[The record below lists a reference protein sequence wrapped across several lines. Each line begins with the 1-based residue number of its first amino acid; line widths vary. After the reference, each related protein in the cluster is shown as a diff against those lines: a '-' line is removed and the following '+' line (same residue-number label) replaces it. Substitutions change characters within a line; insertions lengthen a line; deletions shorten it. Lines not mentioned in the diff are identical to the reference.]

1 MQSSVLKILFVGDV
15 IGRPGRRA
23 LRELLPQLRKELDIN
38 LVIANGENAAGGF
51 GLTRSVVEEILGAGV
66 DVITTGN
73 HVWDKKEVMELLRG
87 DEYPI
92 LRPYNYPPRV
102 PGRGYLILDSIVVVN
117 LQGRVFMDPIDC
129 PFTRMEEILTLIA
142 SENKPILVD
151 FHAEATSEKLA
162 FACYFD
168 GKVSAVIGTHT
179 HVPTADERVLP
190 NGTAYITDV
199 GMTGPINS
207 IIGMD
212 PDKVIKRF
220 LTGIPVKLEV
230 AKGETVLQGVLV
242 EIDLSSRRALSIRRI
257 SKTFVPS

>member
-1 MQSSVLKILFVGDV
+1 MQSSVLRVLFVGDV
-15 IGRPGRRA
+15 IGRPGRRT

-51 GLTRSVVEEILGAGV
+51 GLTRSVVEEILGVGV

-73 HVWDKKEVMELLRG
+73 HVWDKKEVMELLRS

-92 LRPYNYPPRV
+92 LRPYNYPSRV

-117 LQGRVFMDPIDC
+117 LQGRIFMDPIDC
-129 PFTRMEEILTLIA
+129 PFTCMEEILMLIA
-142 SENKPILVD
+142 SENKPIFVD

-162 FACYFD
+162 FAYYFD
-168 GKVSAVIGTHT
+168 GKVSAVVGTHT

-199 GMTGPINS
+199 GMTGPMNS

-230 AKGETVLQGVLV
+230 AKGETVLQGVVV
-242 EIDLSSRRALSIRRI
+242 EIDLSSRRALSISRI
-257 SKTFVPS
+257 SRVFVPS